1 MPATS
6 ALWITGPG
14 AVAFRDAPLPPAGEG
29 DVLVEA
35 AWSGISLGIEALV
48 LRGGVPVSERRRMR
62 APFQAGDFPWP
73 VRYGYAAVGRVVDGP
88 TGLASRTVFVLHPH
102 QDRFTVPATMA
113 VPARRRCRGS
123 AAVLAASMETAL
135 NVEHSVTASVTA
147 EGEAMYSVEV
157 RDHAMIAHSLP
168 APVFGAEP
176 AFAGRLTTTEALSR
190 HVFDALAATVRGG
203 RLADG
208 GRLRRARVALH
219 ESHVARAWYEAE
231 VR

>member
-73 VRYGYAAVGRVVDGP
+73 VRYGYAAVGRVVDGRP
-88 TGLASRTVFVLHPH
+88 ATPAAPSSCSIPIRTASRLP
-102 QDRFTVPATMA
+102 RRWWCRS
-113 VPARRRCRGS
+113 RRR
-123 AAVLAASMETAL
+123 
-135 NVEHSVTASVTA
+135 
-147 EGEAMYSVEV
+147 
-157 RDHAMIAHSLP
+157 
-168 APVFGAEP
+168 
-176 AFAGRLTTTEALSR
+176 
-190 HVFDALAATVRGG
+190 
-203 RLADG
+203 
-208 GRLRRARVALH
+208 
-219 ESHVARAWYEAE
+219 
-231 VR
+231 